1 MLAAAAGIPASRAG
15 ELLALVGLAAAAAQR
30 VGGYSLVMRQRLGL
44 ATALLGDPA
53 VLILDEPANGLD
65 PHVGPAVQR
74 YGIDGLVAAAT
85 GTTGFPATA
94 RLLGQAP
101 ATAVLA
107 DYAIAALLAGATL
120 LRHRDITA

>member
-1 MLAAAAGIPASRAG
+1 VLALLYVAVP
-15 ELLALVGLAAAAAQR
+15 LLAL
-30 VGGYSLVMRQRLGL
+30 
-44 ATALLGDPA
+44 
-53 VLILDEPANGLD
+53 I

-94 RLLGQAP
+94 RLLGQVP

-107 DYAIAALLAGATL
+107 GYAIAALLAGAAL